1 MNEVLLK
8 DNVQAPVTYTVR
20 GTEKPVAST
29 TGPGGRLREWKGEY
43 ETHTVEF
50 YDGRSVVD
58 TLSLDDDG
66 FRLVNAP
73 TKVED
78 FWQPSQIE
86 EVYYKEVE
94 ALIKQ
99 ETGAQEVLVFDH
111 TLRSGNEDKQEG
123 HFARKPVVVSHND
136 YTAWSGPQRVRD
148 LYTEEEAEAR
158 LKKRFSII
166 QVWRPISGPVV
177 SWPLAFCH
185 PSKVED
191 RDLIASERRHPNRVG
206 EIYMLAHNPNHQW
219 LYFPHMTTDEA
230 LVFRCYESMEDG
242 RVRFTPHTS
251 FDDPTTPKDAP
262 PRESIEI
269 RAFAFFS

>member
-1 MNEVLLK
+1 M
-8 DNVQAPVTYTVR
+8 VTSWGLT
-20 GTEKPVAST
+20 S
-29 TGPGGRLREWKGEY
+29 WQMI
-43 ETHTVEF
+43 
-50 YDGRSVVD
+50 
-58 TLSLDDDG
+58 LS
-66 FRLVNAP
+66 A
-73 TKVED
+73 
-78 FWQPSQIE
+78 
-86 EVYYKEVE
+86 
-94 ALIKQ
+94 
-99 ETGAQEVLVFDH
+99 
-111 TLRSGNEDKQEG
+111 
-123 HFARKPVVVSHND
+123 
-136 YTAWSGPQRVRD
+136 
-148 LYTEEEAEAR
+148 TEEEAEAR